1 MVSNIQEYAPFII
14 VRGFFPLRYTTHLPY
29 SESMM
34 AIPLLQEFQTLR
46 QGTLISVLPPERS
59 CYDLIAFR
67 QLPLPEADFIKTAGR
82 KLC

>member
-1 MVSNIQEYAPFII
+1 
-14 VRGFFPLRYTTHLPY
+14 
-29 SESMM
+29 MM

-67 QLPLPEADFIKTAGR
+67 QLPLPEADFHKNGRHIKRTRIA
-82 KLC
+82 KS